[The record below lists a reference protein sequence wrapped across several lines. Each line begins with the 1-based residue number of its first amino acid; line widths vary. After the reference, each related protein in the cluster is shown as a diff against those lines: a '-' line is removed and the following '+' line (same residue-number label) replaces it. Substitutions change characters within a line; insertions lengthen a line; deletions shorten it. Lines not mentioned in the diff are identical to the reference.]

1 MDKNVDFR
9 TFRECLEPYKLV
21 IGQILL
27 LLPNV
32 KTVVNKINSI
42 DNTYRN
48 FAMETLAG
56 MLKATSAFIIHR
68 ISWKYVF
75 NWQKMLETTRYSYDC
90 LSNQ

>member
-1 MDKNVDFR
+1 MLIDCR

-56 MLKATSAFIIHR
+56 ML
-68 ISWKYVF
+68 
-75 NWQKMLETTRYSYDC
+75 
-90 LSNQ
+90 

>member
-1 MDKNVDFR
+1 MTLSYFDIWEWIRMLIDFR
-9 TFRECLEPYKLV
+9 TFWECLEPYKLV

-56 MLKATSAFIIHR
+56 ML
-68 ISWKYVF
+68 
-75 NWQKMLETTRYSYDC
+75 
-90 LSNQ
+90 

>member
-1 MDKNVDFR
+1 MLIDFR

-56 MLKATSAFIIHR
+56 ML
-68 ISWKYVF
+68 
-75 NWQKMLETTRYSYDC
+75 
-90 LSNQ
+90 

>member
-56 MLKATSAFIIHR
+56 MLKAIYQLAR
-68 ISWKYVF
+68 
-75 NWQKMLETTRYSYDC
+75 NA
-90 LSNQ
+90 